1 MRKLKFL
8 FVLLAMVS
16 LASYGFEEGKSIG
29 NEIKSENTAE
39 YYDTES
45 NNSDAKFL
53 TAFSCKEY
61 REHYLIATIM
71 GLISAICILLV
82 ETIFWLYPIQTLLP
96 RKNAIKLK
104 NVFIELK
111 SWKNCSKKLRH
122 SAIICLIA
130 LFILACTLIALL
142 FPKIFVDDINNKFF
156 HNTMGVIIPFG
167 IMIFAFGIHIL
178 IRKED
183 RFKKIGKL
191 IRILRTIIYV
201 IVLTMFF
208 IITCYDFNNFIETD
222 TLSSIFLPIF
232 TVLTF
237 ILYSKKMRTDGE
249 VEVQQ
254 L

>member
-1 MRKLKFL
+1 MRKLRFL

-45 NNSDAKFL
+45 NNTDAKFL

-61 REHYLIATIM
+61 REHYLIATLM
-71 GLISAICILLV
+71 GLISAIAIVLL
-82 ETIFWLYPIQTLLP
+82 ETSVYLKQALLP
-96 RKNAIKLK
+96 RKKTIKIK

-111 SWKNCSKKLRH
+111 SWRNCSKRLRH

-142 FPKIFVDDINNKFF
+142 FPKIFVDDINNEFF

-167 IMIFAFGIHIL
+167 MMIFAFGIYIL

-191 IRILRTIIYV
+191 IRILRTITV
-201 IVLTMFF
+201 IIWMTMLDVIFS
-208 IITCYDFNNFIETD
+208 YDFNNFIESD
-222 TLSSIFLPIF
+222 TITFIFIPIWWA
-232 TVLTF
+232 LTF
-237 ILYSKKMRTDGE
+237 ILCSKKMRTDGE

>member
-1 MRKLKFL
+1 MRKLRFL

-16 LASYGFEEGKSIG
+16 LASCNYEDEENIG
-29 NEIKSENTAE
+29 NKIKSESTAE
-39 YYDTES
+39 YYDAES

-71 GLISAICILLV
+71 GLMSAIVLLL
-82 ETIFWLYPIQTLLP
+82 IDHPLYHRKDLLT
-96 RKNAIKLK
+96 RKNPIKLK
-104 NVFIELK
+104 NVFTELK
-111 SWKNCSKKLRH
+111 SWKNCSRRLRH

-130 LFILACTLIALL
+130 LFIFGCTLIALL
-142 FPKIFVDDINNKFF
+142 FPKIFVDDINNEFF

-201 IVLTMFF
+201 IDLTMFF